1 VGPPADRVRYQEQ
14 VSLRVAAAVPSWFEE
29 WPSFLNDNVTPNCA
43 KGVEN
48 EGSVCAWVWEET
60 ESRWLAN
67 AVEWLLAK
75 PILVLLIVVGAM
87 IVRWLLHRFIN
98 SLTSVGNGET
108 DEKPAAAD
116 GTAKKKPKILRPF
129 REKASSALLASGLM
143 TERRAQRASTLGSVL
158 RSVTSIIIFIVAGSA
173 VLGLFNINLAPLV
186 ASAGIAGVA
195 LGFGA
200 QSLVRDYL
208 SGIFMIL
215 EDQYGVGDI
224 VDLGEAGGTVENIG
238 LRVTTVRDVR
248 GVVWYI
254 RNGEILRV
262 GNKSQGWAQ
271 VVIDVPMP
279 FGTDLEKAHEVLT
292 EAASRLTEEED
303 YKDDLLAPP
312 EVLGVEQMTTTGLLL
327 RVTVRTT
334 TAAQWRVAR
343 ELRARI
349 SADLD
354 TAGITSGITPTPA
367 PAPPA

>member
-1 VGPPADRVRYQEQ
+1 MPVQELDLGWASVGQ
-14 VSLRVAAAVPSWFEE
+14 
-29 WPSFLNDNVTPNCA
+29 
-43 KGVEN
+43 
-48 EGSVCAWVWEET
+48 
-60 ESRWLAN
+60 
-67 AVEWLLAK
+67 WLLGAPLQIVLTIVLAVVVRTVAHRAIDTAVDRAIARSEAARAK
-75 PILVLLIVVGAM
+75 RDHKRSSGMSSSTVRERYRQRTLTTGSLLRSIATIVIATVTVLTVLA
-87 IVRWLLHRFIN
+87 LLDIP
-98 SLTSVGNGET
+98 LA
-108 DEKPAAAD
+108 P
-116 GTAKKKPKILRPF
+116 
-129 REKASSALLASGLM
+129 LLAS
-143 TERRAQRASTLGSVL
+143 
-158 RSVTSIIIFIVAGSA
+158 AG
-173 VLGLFNINLAPLV
+173 VG
-186 ASAGIAGVA
+186 GVA

-200 QSLVRDYL
+200 QALVKDYL

-224 VDLGEAGGTVENIG
+224 VDLGEAGGTVENVG
-238 LRVTTVRDVR
+238 LWITTVRDVR

-292 EAASRLTEEED
+292 ESAAQLTEEDE

-312 EVLGVEQMTTTGLLL
+312 EVLGVEQMTATGLML

-354 TAGITSGITPTPA
+354 AAGITSGITPTPA

>member
-1 VGPPADRVRYQEQ
+1 MRYQEG
-14 VSLRVAAAVPSWFEE
+14 VSVTASTATPSWLEE
-29 WPSFLNDNVTPNCA
+29 LPGFLRDDVAPRCA
-43 KGVEN
+43 KGSDS
-48 EGSVCAWVWEET
+48 EGSVCRWVWDET
-60 ESRWLAN
+60 GSRWLSN
-67 AVEWLLAK
+67 AAEWLLAK
-75 PILVLLIVVGAM
+75 PILVVLIIVAALLF
-87 IVRWLLHRFIN
+87 RWVLHRSIN
-98 SLTSVGNGET
+98 GITTV
-108 DEKPAAAD
+108 
-116 GTAKKKPKILRPF
+116 GTADTDDKPSDPATKKPRILRPF
-129 REKASSALLASGLM
+129 REKASSALLATGLV
-143 TERRAQRASTLGSVL
+143 TERRTQRASTLGSVL
-158 RSVTSIIIFIVAGSA
+158 RSVTSLVIFVFAGST
-173 VLGLFNINLAPLV
+173 VLGLFDINLAPLV

-224 VDLGEAGGTVENIG
+224 VDLGEASGTVENVG

-279 FGTDLEKAHEVLT
+279 FGTDLEKAHDVLIESAAALT
-292 EAASRLTEEED
+292 ED
-303 YKDDLLAPP
+303 DDFKDDLLAPP
-312 EVLGVEQMTTTGLLL
+312 EVLGVEQMTSTGLLL

-343 ELRARI
+343 GLRATI

-354 TAGITSGITPTPA
+354 QAGIVSGIVPTPA
-367 PAPPA
+367 PPA

>member
-1 VGPPADRVRYQEQ
+1 MSFRLP
-14 VSLRVAAAVPSWFEE
+14 AAVPSWFEK
-29 WPSFLNDNVTPNCA
+29 WPSFLDDNVTPSCA
-43 KGVEN
+43 LGKEN
-48 EGSVCAWVWEET
+48 EGSVCKWVWDST

-67 AVEWLLAK
+67 ASEWLLAK
-75 PILVLLIVVGAM
+75 PLTIVVIVVVAM
-87 IVRWLLHRFIN
+87 LIRWVIYRTIRAI
-98 SLTSVGNGET
+98 TSVGNGDAEAAT
-108 DEKPAAAD
+108 PDGKP
-116 GTAKKKPKILRPF
+116 KKKPRILRPF
-129 REKASSALLASGLM
+129 REKAESALLASGLM
-143 TERRAQRASTLGSVL
+143 SERRAQRASTLGSVL
-158 RSVTSIIIFIVAGSA
+158 RSVTSVIILVVAGSTI
-173 VLGLFNINLAPLV
+173 LGLFDINLAPLV

-224 VDLGEAGGTVENIG
+224 VDLGEASGTVEGVG
-238 LRVTTVRDVR
+238 LRITTVRDVR

-279 FGTDLEKAHEVLT
+279 FGTDLERAHEVLT
-292 EAASRLTEEED
+292 EAASRLTEEEEF
-303 YKDDLLAPP
+303 KDDLLAPP
-312 EVLGVEQMTTTGLLL
+312 EVLGVDQMTATGLML

-349 SADLD
+349 STDL
-354 TAGITSGITPTPA
+354 AAAEITSGIAPI

>member
-1 VGPPADRVRYQEQ
+1 
-14 VSLRVAAAVPSWFEE
+14 VSLRIAAAVPTWFDE
-29 WPSFLNDNVTPNCA
+29 WPSFLKDDVTPACA

-48 EGSVCAWVWEET
+48 EGSVCEWVWKST
-60 ESRWLAN
+60 DSRWLSN

-75 PILVLLIVVGAM
+75 PLQVLLIIVVAM
-87 IVRWLLHRFIN
+87 VIRWFLIRVIN
-98 SLTSVGNGET
+98 SLTSVGNSGT
-108 DEKPAAAD
+108 DEQATDGKP
-116 GTAKKKPKILRPF
+116 KKKPRILRPF
-129 REKASSALLASGLM
+129 REKAESALLASGLM

-158 RSVTSIIIFIVAGSA
+158 RSITSVIILVVAGSTI
-173 VLGLFNINLAPLV
+173 LGLFDINLAPLV

-224 VDLGEAGGTVENIG
+224 VDLGEAGGTVENVG
-238 LRVTTVRDVR
+238 LRITTVRDVR

-271 VVIDVPMP
+271 VVIDVPIP

-292 EAASRLTEEED
+292 EAAARLTEEEEF
-303 YKDDLLAPP
+303 KDDLLAPP
-312 EVLGVEQMTTTGLLL
+312 EVLGVDQMTATGLML

-349 SADLD
+349 STDLA
-354 TAGITSGITPTPA
+354 TAEITSGIAPI
-367 PAPPA
+367 PAPPI

>member
-1 VGPPADRVRYQEQ
+1 M
-14 VSLRVAAAVPSWFEE
+14 SLRIAAAVPSWFEE
-29 WPSFLNDNVTPNCA
+29 WPSFLRDDVTPGCA
-43 KGVEN
+43 AGKDN
-48 EGSVCAWVWEET
+48 EGSVCKWVWDST
-60 ESRWLAN
+60 GSRWLSN

-75 PILVLLIVVGAM
+75 PLLVLLIVVIALL
-87 IVRWLLHRFIN
+87 IRWFLYRIIN
-98 SLTSVGNGET
+98 GVTSVGSVDSGT
-108 DEKPAAAD
+108 DKDGKP
-116 GTAKKKPKILRPF
+116 KKKPRILRPF

-143 TERRAQRASTLGSVL
+143 SERRAQRASTLGSVL
-158 RSVTSIIIFIVAGSA
+158 RSVTSIIIFVVAGSS
-173 VLGLFNINLAPLV
+173 VLGLFDINLAPLV

-224 VDLGEAGGTVENIG
+224 VDLGEAGGTVETIG

-279 FGTDLEKAHEVLT
+279 FGTDLDKAHEVLT
-292 EAASRLTEEED
+292 ESAAQLTEED
-303 YKDDLLAPP
+303 AFKDDLLAPP
-312 EVLGVEQMTTTGLLL
+312 EVLGVEQLTQTGLML

-354 TAGITSGITPTPA
+354 AAGITSGITPM